1 MVWEYEVNDMDKKS
15 QREEKKEP
23 SKMKCDE
30 RGRIMVVR
38 ETGVVKK

>member
-1 MVWEYEVNDMDKKS
+1 MVWEYEVNDMD
-15 QREEKKEP
+15 
-23 SKMKCDE
+23 KMKCDE